1 MYVMQS
7 QPVPYSLYGAIA
19 FDAGSLH
26 SITQFI
32 YTLNMSQPRRS
43 WRVVRIYF
51 TIALCTLY
59 VAAMPT
65 LFSAMTGY
73 AAVSTPSVEVV
84 NGYYRE
90 GASPDFCQVSS
101 TGNIDAFHD
110 LR

>member
-1 MYVMQS
+1 MQT

-26 SITQFI
+26 SVTKFI
-32 YTLNMSQPRRS
+32 YTLNLSEPQRS

-84 NGYYRE
+84 TGYYRE
-90 GASPDFCQVSS
+90 GASPDFCQVSAA
-101 TGNIDAFHD
+101 GNIAAFQNAC
-110 LR
+110 